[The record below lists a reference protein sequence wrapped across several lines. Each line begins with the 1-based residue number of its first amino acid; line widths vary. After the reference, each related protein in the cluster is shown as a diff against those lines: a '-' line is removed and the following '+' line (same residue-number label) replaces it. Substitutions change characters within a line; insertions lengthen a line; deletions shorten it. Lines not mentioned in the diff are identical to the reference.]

1 MKNEGLKVKRSAILM
16 AMLGPWLNVILMVM
30 AVVWL
35 WGAIQVI
42 DLGFRW
48 HSTQYVR
55 HGVSV
60 VLNDGQ
66 KMVGDLSMTW
76 GGDEH
81 LSLDDGTTIILPK
94 DYKMLTIP
102 NEGQEPIG
110 VPYMGML
117 ALLCYLILSA
127 SGIPYLAALLF
138 PNLTGR
144 LRPPSKS

>member
-1 MKNEGLKVKRSAILM
+1 MKNEGL
-16 AMLGPWLNVILMVM
+16 LNVILMVM
-30 AVVWL
+30 AAAWL

-76 GGDEH
+76 GGDER
-81 LSLDDGTTIILPK
+81 LSLDDGATIILPK
-94 DYKMLTIP
+94 DYQMLTIP
-102 NEGQEPIG
+102 KEGQEPRG

-127 SGIPYLAALLF
+127 FGIPYLAALLF
-138 PNLTGR
+138 PNLAGR
-144 LRPPSKS
+144 LRSPSKS